1 MELKCLS
8 SLTKYYHCITLN
20 DTMALSFLVLFY
32 FFLETTTDD
41 LKPTIDQ
48 LIQQVSSLT
57 YQIEE
62 LRSIVV
68 KVANCKEC
76 LKKQY
81 RSVRDA
87 NFHSEDKDNPTVVK
101 MVKRTPSPDQ
111 APAQVRGPAPPDK
124 PNDQIS
130 QMTTQPKQTESAQDT
145 TTVLVGSP
153 SRGVYV
159 LKKKMELLPKSTTP
173 KLFALKLF
181 ELVFNR
187 EEARGGS
194 AEGKGRQL
202 NQLDPNRM
210 AAVKEHTERM
220 FLGEDSFK
228 WVEIKRGIDE
238 KCRMVRNNRCFVW
251 GGVNTMKKD

>member
-1 MELKCLS
+1 
-8 SLTKYYHCITLN
+8 
-20 DTMALSFLVLFY
+20 MALSFLVLFY
-32 FFLETTTDD
+32 SFLETTTDD

-87 NFHSEDKDNPTVVK
+87 NFLSEDKDNPTVVK
-101 MVKRTPSPDQ
+101 MVKRTPSPAQ
-111 APAQVRGPAPPDK
+111 APALVRSPATPDK

-130 QMTTQPKQTESAQDT
+130 QMTSQMTTQPKPNESAQDT
-145 TTVLVGSP
+145 TTMLVGSP

-194 AEGKGRQL
+194 VEGKGGQL
-202 NQLDPNRM
+202 NQLDPNRV

-228 WVEIKRGIDE
+228 WAEIKRGIDE

-251 GGVNTMKKD
+251 GGVNMMKKD